1 MPKSKSCKKGYYRNK
16 STGRCRKIRKSL
28 KSKKKCR
35 SKKYLNL
42 VKMSKR
48 ISKKLKK
55 LSKKMSKA
63 AKRCRSR
70 RKSRGRKSR
79 GRKSRGRKS
88 GGRRKSPVKEFREY
102 EVAVEYYSP
111 PNFKKSK
118 YGNLIMN
125 LESVMDEDENGIN
138 MYYHLARVK
147 AINRA
152 NLLKYLNG
160 IGNLKRII
168 AIDNI

>member
-1 MPKSKSCKKGYYRNK
+1 MPKRKSCKKGYSRNR
-16 STGRCRKIRKSL
+16 STGRCRKNSKS
-28 KSKKKCR
+28 R
-35 SKKYLNL
+35 SK
-42 VKMSKR
+42 
-48 ISKKLKK
+48 
-55 LSKKMSKA
+55 
-63 AKRCRSR
+63 RSR
-70 RKSRGRKSR
+70 RNTSKRSKRKSMA
-79 GRKSRGRKS
+79 
-88 GGRRKSPVKEFREY
+88 RRRSPVKEFKEY

-147 AINRA
+147 ALNRP